1 MDYNV
6 TIRIASLSSQVNTN
20 KYYLIDTT
28 FNGIPHSICLYCH
41 IPYLVA
47 SWFQRGIKPIKNF
60 KKDTPRICLNRED
73 KIYSYAQWL
82 L

>member
-47 SWFQRGIKPIKNF
+47 SWFQRGISPCYLMLISLL
-60 KKDTPRICLNRED
+60 TGCLYLH
-73 KIYSYAQWL
+73 ITLYTTS
-82 L
+82 